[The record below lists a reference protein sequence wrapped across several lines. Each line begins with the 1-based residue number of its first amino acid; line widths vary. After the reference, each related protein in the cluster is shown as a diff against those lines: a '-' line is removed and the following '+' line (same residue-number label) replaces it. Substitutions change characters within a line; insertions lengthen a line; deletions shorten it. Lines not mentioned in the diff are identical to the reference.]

1 MFCRS
6 DQEHTL
12 QEAYNSIPFVL
23 QKGKTKIE
31 VVDALAADVLDME
44 IISDFFE
51 PSAPTFADHLWGFF
65 TGKKLYDCQ
74 HFTLS

>member
-1 MFCRS
+1 M
-6 DQEHTL
+6 L
-12 QEAYNSIPFVL
+12 QN
-23 QKGKTKIE
+23 GKTKIE

-65 TGKKLYDCQ
+65 TGNNV
-74 HFTLS
+74 T